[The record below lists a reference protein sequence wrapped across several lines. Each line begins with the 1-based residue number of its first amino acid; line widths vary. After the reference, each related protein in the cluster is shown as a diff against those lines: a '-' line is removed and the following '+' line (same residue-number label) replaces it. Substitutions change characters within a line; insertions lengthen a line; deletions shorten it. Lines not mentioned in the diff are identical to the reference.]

1 MTRSTAR
8 DDEPLDP
15 AQTRVVRRL
24 RGLMILSTLIMVV
37 GFLAVFGV
45 IAYRL
50 SMGAERGRSAE
61 SNVSL
66 PRGAR
71 VISTAISEGKLVVT
85 IEIAGA
91 VEVRIFDL
99 ATLEP
104 RGRMRITTE
113 P

>member
-1 MTRSTAR
+1 MTRSLER

-24 RGLMILSTLIMVV
+24 RGLMILSSLIMIV

-50 SMGAERGRSAE
+50 SIGAERGRNAE
-61 SNVSL
+61 SNVNL
-66 PRGAR
+66 PKGAR
-71 VISTAISEGKLVVT
+71 VVSTAVSEGRLVVT
-85 IEIAGA
+85 IEIAGV
-91 VEVRIFDL
+91 VEVLIFDL

>member
-1 MTRSTAR
+1 MTHSPTR

-24 RGLMILSTLIMVV
+24 RGLMILSTLIMVG

-50 SMGAERGRSAE
+50 SIGAEKGRNAE
-61 SNVSL
+61 STVSL

-71 VISTAISEGKLVVT
+71 VVSTAVSEGKLVVT
-85 IEIAGA
+85 VEIAGA

-99 ATLEP
+99 TTLEP